1 MDITMLC
8 SYLKAINK
16 NAILLICMNFT
27 SKEQIRNLYEKRD
40 KMIFILLYI
49 VLYPVVLIIAKIY
62 MAQNGASS
70 SLGDYLVLP
79 FWWAFLWT
87 FVPAIL
93 LSIGI
98 DVYRKGKLEE
108 SKDLKT
114 GDHIQTEAKEKS
126 DEKEKP

>member
-1 MDITMLC
+1 
-8 SYLKAINK
+8 
-16 NAILLICMNFT
+16 
-27 SKEQIRNLYEKRD
+27 
-40 KMIFILLYI
+40 MIFILLYI

-87 FVPAIL
+87 FVPAII

-114 GDHIQTEAKEKS
+114 GDHIQTQAKEKS

>member
-1 MDITMLC
+1 
-8 SYLKAINK
+8 
-16 NAILLICMNFT
+16 
-27 SKEQIRNLYEKRD
+27 
-40 KMIFILLYI
+40 MIFILLYI
-49 VLYPVVLIIAKIY
+49 VSYPVVLILAKIY
-62 MAQNGASS
+62 MDQNGASS
-70 SLGDYLVLP
+70 PIGDYLVLP

-87 FVPAIL
+87 FVPATL